1 MSASMASALVFA
13 QSKAY
18 AQGRWDHE
26 ADVVVVGTGAAG
38 SSAALFASQGDSK
51 VLLVE
56 KGVAYGGTTGISAG
70 VFHIPNNALMRR
82 AGVADPREDAIR
94 YYARTA
100 YPAMYSAKAP
110 NFGLFENEYNLIA
123 AFYDNASNAID
134 GLVAMG
140 ALQIAPWLDFEG
152 KGWPDYYSHLPE
164 DTAPRGRQLV
174 PKNLTTGEPMMSG
187 IELLRQLRV
196 VLDRRSIP
204 VLLRHRATRLVLN
217 DKRQVIGL
225 EATTD
230 EGQRTVAIRARKGVI
245 FGSGGFTHNRELRMK
260 MLRGP
265 VFSGCGP
272 VTNEGDLIYI
282 AGAVGAKFT
291 NMAHA
296 WWHPQVLELALQTTA
311 TNLSGGNP
319 GDSMLVVNKYGTRVV
334 NEMKRYNDRGQAF
347 FDWDPVRV
355 EYRNMLLF
363 MIFDQRTR
371 DLYARQQ
378 PIPAKGASA
387 PWLLSANTFEELSR
401 VIDNRLAQLEER
413 VRFRLDSSFDA
424 NFRITLSKYNDYA
437 VAGVDPEFHRGEAT
451 HEISGH
457 GPRREGN
464 TYPNITMCPLSPRGP
479 YYAVILCGGT
489 VDTKG
494 GPKINPKAQMLDGDD
509 RPIPGLYGAGNC
521 IGAPA
526 GEAYW
531 AGGCTIGSALT
542 FGQIAGR
549 NAAAESVK
557 SEK

>member
-1 MSASMASALVFA
+1 MATALFFA

-70 VFHIPNNALMRR
+70 VFHIPNNALMRA

-152 KGWPDYYSHLPE
+152 KGWPDYYSQLPE
-164 DTAPRGRQLV
+164 DKAPRGRQLV

-196 VLDRRSIP
+196 VLDRRSVP

-225 EATTD
+225 EAITD
-230 EGQRTVAIRARKGVI
+230 DGQRTVAVRARKGVI

-319 GDSMLVVNKYGTRVV
+319 GDGMLVVNKYGVRVV
-334 NEMKRYNDRGQAF
+334 NEMKGN
-347 FDWDPVRV
+347 
-355 EYRNMLLF
+355 N
-363 MIFDQRTR
+363 I
-371 DLYARQQ
+371 
-378 PIPAKGASA
+378 
-387 PWLLSANTFEELSR
+387 
-401 VIDNRLAQLEER
+401 
-413 VRFRLDSSFDA
+413 
-424 NFRITLSKYNDYA
+424 
-437 VAGVDPEFHRGEAT
+437 VD
-451 HEISGH
+451 
-457 GPRREGN
+457 
-464 TYPNITMCPLSPRGP
+464 
-479 YYAVILCGGT
+479 
-489 VDTKG
+489 
-494 GPKINPKAQMLDGDD
+494 
-509 RPIPGLYGAGNC
+509 
-521 IGAPA
+521 
-526 GEAYW
+526 
-531 AGGCTIGSALT
+531 
-542 FGQIAGR
+542 
-549 NAAAESVK
+549 
-557 SEK
+557 